1 MGWLIPKR
9 YLRWREPKI
18 VRRTRETIVEK
29 TLPRW
34 VRPLGALIGTGLWLL
49 VLFPGSLMN
58 NNHAIPPGITV
69 LVALMLGVF
78 YAYVVPWLYR
88 FETSEVIVAEKWI
101 RLLSGDKPNDLRYE
115 KMSSCQIVSH
125 EIEGQKISILA

>member
-1 MGWLIPKR
+1 
-9 YLRWREPKI
+9 
-18 VRRTRETIVEK
+18 
-29 TLPRW
+29 
-34 VRPLGALIGTGLWLL
+34 
-49 VLFPGSLMN
+49 MN

-125 EIEGQKISILA
+125 EIEGQKISILAVVWKKGGTTILGIDPSVSIQDLQRVLSERGVYVEVASDSEEESVHVPNLL